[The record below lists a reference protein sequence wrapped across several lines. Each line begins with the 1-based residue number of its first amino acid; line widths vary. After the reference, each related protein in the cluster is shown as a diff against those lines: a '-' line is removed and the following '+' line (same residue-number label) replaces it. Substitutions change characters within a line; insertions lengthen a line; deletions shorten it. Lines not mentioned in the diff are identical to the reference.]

1 LPIAVDTFSV
11 DSLFGNWLTVPTT
24 TILDGI
30 LAVVASPQDIVVA
43 AGASVC
49 AIVACPGGTFTGA
62 LDPAVLNFPIEEFQE
77 FSAAGL
83 NLGDFEEAARDA
95 AINAALMALTVSND
109 SADAP
114 IAVADFQLGVVQL
127 DAAGQPRRVGGL
139 LDYETD
145 GGGAP
150 ILVDVP
156 APGDTLFIAAADS
169 GPVVDTVAASA
180 LVDRLVDLLLDSTR
194 AAIVGTG
201 TALVGDGNVG
211 TVSST
216 DQLTV
221 SIELLIGLDFTIA
234 PAGVS
239 FDRNTT
245 REGLALDT
253 ATVDDLASR
262 IDSAVVALAVINAT
276 PFGVEAAI
284 EVVEGSVPDVFAE
297 PPASRVPLDTLSVIP
312 ATVDGSGRVL
322 TASLDSARAHLTGDE
337 VRPFLGEFFTAG
349 VRIRLTPPNGG
360 RGALRATD
368 RIIVVVQSTFYVR
381 TGGGP

>member
-1 LPIAVDTFSV
+1 MAYLAILGVALVGCEPASVTAARDQLSRGADRTVELTLPIAVDTFSV

-95 AINAALMALTVSND
+95 AINAALMALTVSK
-109 SADAP
+109 
-114 IAVADFQLGVVQL
+114 ADFQLGVVQL

-194 AAIVGTG
+194 AAIRCRAPT
-201 TALVGDGNVG
+201 
-211 TVSST
+211 SS
-216 DQLTV
+216 
-221 SIELLIGLDFTIA
+221 
-234 PAGVS
+234 
-239 FDRNTT
+239 R
-245 REGLALDT
+245 
-253 ATVDDLASR
+253 
-262 IDSAVVALAVINAT
+262 
-276 PFGVEAAI
+276 
-284 EVVEGSVPDVFAE
+284 
-297 PPASRVPLDTLSVIP
+297 
-312 ATVDGSGRVL
+312 
-322 TASLDSARAHLTGDE
+322 
-337 VRPFLGEFFTAG
+337 
-349 VRIRLTPPNGG
+349 
-360 RGALRATD
+360 
-368 RIIVVVQSTFYVR
+368 
-381 TGGGP
+381 